1 MAHFLGYLAVG
12 DTAVPVGRFDVREA
26 YNQGWTAQVALFS
39 SGDEWQSLGSMVGN
53 ALAAGLVP
61 GRAVVLR
68 LGYVA
73 DGQDDAS
80 ATIVRSWPGIISRI
94 EPLDPQSMNARV
106 YCLVTVIDIV
116 SHLRRQTIWGCYRA
130 TPAAEMVGGAI
141 TLAAGA
147 RGAPTLSPAVA
158 SHPEITIVPQLRE
171 TLEWLPYSIAAGQTL
186 GHWLDSFLGLLGIRM
201 EMLGKADGTL
211 SIILAD
217 GIPLDDPLKMS
228 LPPDETVGGGV
239 SDTGDGDVD
248 YMKTSDGANEGD
260 DGPQVAEHGELSVAS
275 LSARRGAYRRGV
287 LLDDPTQGQ
296 LRRIGEGPVG
306 TVVTGVEV
314 RLDEAYVRAEQQLL
328 ATAAQ
333 LLVMTAETRQ
343 PGLRPGRRV
352 TLDQTI
358 RNIGTWQIHTVA
370 HSLRGLVYGNRAL
383 LLNGA
388 YAWYPR
394 RPVRSAPVV
403 VPGIVDGGVKFIA
416 NEPVPRDK
424 LGRIPIRFPFLPLDA
439 EEERLSKFDLNKD
452 GKLNAQDFEKEIYF
466 ESTRKEWENAEDGW
480 QQEHRDLFPNLA
492 TYDPNEPSPY
502 TVLPS
507 EAIRNLLDNE
517 AREQDVTALRAGEL
531 DDPWPGRGDDEL
543 TDEQLEER
551 NELAAKRALTYRFLA
566 WRRARDT
573 FAADADGDGYATLR
587 DEEVSDELR
596 QVIGSAASLRGFQ
609 SRVNSGN
616 LTKRDEEVLEEYKK
630 LFGDDPAPDWETHLA
645 RLDAKAAGQK
655 WPARVPLSIVQPMAG
670 GLHGFVAAH
679 RHGDPCRV
687 AVHDP
692 LWAEVVGF
700 EYRRH
705 ASLSEGLAGAT
716 AGVVVEHDRR
726 SAWTGMLFRPTGED
740 EDA

>member
-73 DGQDDAS
+73 DGQDDKS

-94 EPLDPQSMNARV
+94 EPLDPRNMNARV
-106 YCLVTVIDIV
+106 YCLVTVVDIV

-147 RGAPTLSPAVA
+147 RGAPTLSPAVG

-201 EMLGKADGTL
+201 EMLGKSDGTL

-228 LPPDETVGGGV
+228 LPRDETVGAGV
-239 SDTGDGDVD
+239 TDTGDGDGDVD
-248 YMKTSDGANEGD
+248 YMKTSEGVDEGD

-333 LLVMTAETRQ
+333 LLVLTAETRQ

-403 VPGIVDGGVKFIA
+403 VPGVVDGGVKFIA

-439 EEERLSKFDLNKD
+439 EEERLRKFDKNKD
-452 GKLNAQDFEKEIYF
+452 GILNAQDFETEAYYDA
-466 ESTRKEWENAEDGW
+466 TRPLWENAEEGAED
-480 QQEHRDLFPNLA
+480 
-492 TYDPNEPSPY
+492 
-502 TVLPS
+502 VLDYIPLRPDKRT
-507 EAIRNLLDNE
+507 AAVLDTE
-517 AREQDVTALRAGEL
+517 AREADVVSLRAGEL
-531 DDPWPGRGDDEL
+531 DDPWPDQSDGDL
-543 TDEQLEER
+543 TDEQLDER
-551 NELAAKRALTYRFLA
+551 KELAAKRALTHRYLA
-566 WRRARDT
+566 WRRARET
-573 FAADADGDGYATLR
+573 MAGDADQDGYATLR
-587 DEEVSDELR
+587 DEAMSDELKA
-596 QVIGSAASLRGFQ
+596 IM
-609 SRVNSGN
+609 NSGASARAFEQRVRLGN
-616 LTKRDEEVLEEYKK
+616 LKAGDQEVLEEYKA
-630 LFGDDPAPDWETHLA
+630 LFGDDPAPDWETHVA
-645 RLDAKAAGQK
+645 RLDAKAKGQK

-705 ASLSEGLAGAT
+705 ASLSQGLTNAT

-726 SAWTGMLFRPTGED
+726 SAWTGMLFRPTSED
-740 EDA
+740 EEQ